1 VAERVPVVRRI
12 RELLAHRRARHLLDE
27 QAAILDLAFRRA
39 CGDPEKTLGLAGRVG
54 VERQIDDVAGFDVEI
69 MRERDAEVSDL
80 QPIQIEHEANDKL
93 GGSAM
98 SQDRLE
104 ASLDIDRLP
113 TIEVVRIIQEQDA
126 LVATAV
132 AAQRERIAHAIDEIA
147 ERLRHGGRLFYAGA
161 GTSGRIAMLD
171 ASELPPTYGV
181 DPSLVRVLIAGGE
194 RAYFEAVE
202 GAEDDEDA
210 AIDAVN
216 REVTADDAIV
226 GIAASGT
233 TPYTVAAVRKANLIG
248 ALTVGVTNVAA
259 SPLAQ
264 HVDIPIVVETGPEVI
279 MGSTRMKSGT
289 AQKLV
294 LNQLSTGVMIRLGR
308 CYSNLMIDMP
318 ATNEK
323 LRNRAVRMV
332 ELAAGVTRPMAV
344 QAIRASDGNV
354 KVATVVA
361 KKQVTAED
369 AKRLLAGKSLRE
381 VLET

>member
-1 VAERVPVVRRI
+1 
-12 RELLAHRRARHLLDE
+12 
-27 QAAILDLAFRRA
+27 
-39 CGDPEKTLGLAGRVG
+39 
-54 VERQIDDVAGFDVEI
+54 
-69 MRERDAEVSDL
+69 
-80 QPIQIEHEANDKL
+80 
-93 GGSAM
+93 M

-113 TIEVVRIIQEQDA
+113 TTEVVRIIQEQDA
-126 LVATAV
+126 LVAAAV
-132 AAQRERIAHAIDEIA
+132 ATQAARIAHAIDEIA
-147 ERLRHGGRLFYAGA
+147 GRMRHGGRLFYAGA

-171 ASELPPTYGV
+171 ASELPPTYGI

-194 RAYFEAVE
+194 RAYFEAIE
-202 GAEDDEDA
+202 GAEDDEEA
-210 AIDAVN
+210 AIEAVN
-216 REVTADDAIV
+216 RELTSDDAIV

-233 TPYTVAAVRKANLIG
+233 TPYTVAAMRKANLLG
-248 ALTVGVTNVAA
+248 ALTVGVTNVPT

-294 LNQLSTGVMIRLGR
+294 LNQLSTGVMIRLGHV
-308 CYSNLMIDMP
+308 YSNLMIDMP

-323 LRNRAVRMV
+323 LRNRAVRMC
-332 ELAAGVTRPMAV
+332 ELAAGVPRPAAV
-344 QAIRASDGNV
+344 QAIREADGNV

-361 KKQVTAED
+361 KKKISAEE
-369 AKRLLAGKSLRE
+369 ARRLLAEKPLRE